1 MTPAEQFFF
10 DNAGY
15 SYDPKVETPE
25 QGRTRCAQ
33 RLAAAE
39 EEADRCGWW
48 VEWTDDGEEDGR
60 WCRPLRDNNSAIL
73 NSLGGIDVCAGPHAR
88 VVAAELAADDL
99 QEKADRLAR
108 QISLIRAAADSL
120 LTPEQEQV
128 KELTGFTMGHLQA
141 LRHLQQR
148 AELCRK

>member
-15 SYDPKVETPE
+15 SYDPKVETLE

-39 EEADRCGWW
+39 AEADHHNWW
-48 VEWTDDGEEDGR
+48 VEWTDDGEEDGAPR
-60 WCRPLRDNNSAIL
+60 WCALLRDNNSAVL
-73 NSLGGIDVCAGPHAR
+73 GSLGGIDVCAGPYAR
-88 VVAAELAADDL
+88 VVAAELAADVF
-99 QEKADRLAR
+99 
-108 QISLIRAAADSL
+108 L

-128 KELTGFTMGHLQA
+128 KKLTGFTMDHLQA